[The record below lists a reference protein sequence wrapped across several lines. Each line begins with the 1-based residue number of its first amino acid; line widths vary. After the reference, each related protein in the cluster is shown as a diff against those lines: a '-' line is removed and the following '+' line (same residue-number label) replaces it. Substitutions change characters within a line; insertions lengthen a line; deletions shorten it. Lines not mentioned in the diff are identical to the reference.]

1 MKNWHRQNDS
11 VVTIDKNGNVISD
24 IVIKPNEEIVIKKI
38 KTPKQLKFLK
48 DMQDLSLYGNELGG
62 YVHMFYVKN
71 ELLFNHLNI
80 DRASISRLI
89 YLSTYIDYN
98 DRQENLLVKYGQNKK
113 VEPMTRK
120 YIQKILRLSDTTF
133 KSFISNMKKN
143 NLIYE
148 LNNKFYISNEYFS
161 KGKCD
166 FNNKEYTRIFINTTR
181 FLYENVS
188 IRQHKQLSYVFQL
201 IPMIHYE
208 TNTIAFNPDEMDNNK
223 ILKMGL
229 KDICEFLGVY
239 TDNSTMYKLEN
250 ELYKLKVDVYGVKYY
265 FFKRVI
271 LKDGDGTKD
280 YFIVNPQVI
289 WGGKDTDAAKD
300 IINNLIFNS

>member
-208 TNTIAFNPDEMDNNK
+208 TNTIAFNPDEIDNNK